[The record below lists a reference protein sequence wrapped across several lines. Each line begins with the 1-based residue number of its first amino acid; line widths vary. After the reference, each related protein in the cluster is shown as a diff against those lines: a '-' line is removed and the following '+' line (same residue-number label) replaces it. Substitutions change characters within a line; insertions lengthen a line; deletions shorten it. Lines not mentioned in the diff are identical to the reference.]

1 MSPISEVLK
10 NRTVF
15 VSIVFN
21 FKIHVFEYIPVP
33 RACGRL
39 DALPSHGYTAEA
51 LRLAI
56 VRTLKQGEM
65 QSLLYVY
72 LILNRKYC

>member
-15 VSIVFN
+15 VSNVFN
-21 FKIHVFEYIPVP
+21 FKIFEYIPVP

-65 QSLLYVY
+65 
-72 LILNRKYC
+72 